1 MTNKCC
7 EDKHV
12 YLLLTRKEI
21 ERHYVLIK
29 DLNTFMYKYTLNC
42 GREQIW
48 SYCLKTF
55 KTAETLKC
63 HIKDCFK
70 INGLERIKMP
80 QKVNTLD
87 SDILIYAGF
96 ESLLVPEDHGKQDLH
111 ESYTNKYQKHIAGS
125 YGHKLVRIDDRFSKP
140 FKYYLSEDAV

>member
-1 MTNKCC
+1 MFIYYRQK
-7 EDKHV
+7 KS
-12 YLLLTRKEI
+12 

-29 DLNTFMYKYTLNC
+29 DLNTFMYKYTLNR
-42 GREQIW
+42 GREHICC
-48 SYCLKTF
+48 YCLKTF

-125 YGHKLVRIDDRFSKP
+125 YGHKLVRIDGKFSKP
-140 FKYYLSEDAV
+140 FKDYLGEDAV